1 MKKVLIANR
10 GEIAVR
16 IIRACK
22 ELGIETVA
30 VYSEADRDA
39 LHVKLADEAY
49 CIGPK
54 LSKDSYL
61 SFPAV
66 LSVAEKT
73 EVDGIH
79 PGYGFLA
86 ENADFAEACENA
98 GIKFIGPSS
107 DSIKIM
113 GIKDVAR
120 STMEEAGVPLVP
132 GTGIVPDIE
141 TGKKWASE
149 IGYPVIIKATAGGG
163 GKGIRVARSEEELV
177 KGIEITQKEAAAAF
191 GNPGVYLEKFIEY
204 FRHCE
209 IQVLADS
216 YGNVVHL
223 GERDCTVQRRMQK
236 LVEEAPSPALSSER
250 RAEMGAA
257 AVKAAEACNYEGA
270 GTIEFIY
277 DYQADKFY
285 FMEMNTRIQVEHPVT
300 EMITGVDLVQQQ
312 LKIASGE
319 KLPFAQEDIK
329 INGWAIECRINAENA
344 YKNFMPSA
352 GTVDTYV
359 TPGGYGV
366 RIDSAVYAGYTIPP
380 FYDSMVA
387 KLIVHA
393 DTREEAIARMNRALS
408 EFEVAGPGIN
418 TTIPFHQALMNNEVF
433 QSGKFNTK
441 FLEENDILNVNKKET
456 VAK

>member
-22 ELGIETVA
+22 ELGIQSVA
-30 VYSEADRDA
+30 VYSEADADA

-61 SFPAV
+61 SFPAL

-73 EVDGIH
+73 GADGIH
-79 PGYGFLA
+79 PGYGFVA
-86 ENADFAEACENA
+86 ENAEFAEACETA

-107 DSIKIM
+107 DSIKVM

-120 STMEEAGVPLVP
+120 ATMEEAGVPLVP

-141 TGKKWASE
+141 TGVKWAHE
-149 IGYPVIIKATAGGG
+149 IGFPVIIKATAGGG
-163 GKGIRVARSEEELV
+163 GKGIRVARTEEDLR
-177 KGIEITQKEAAAAF
+177 KGIDITQKEAAAAF

-216 YGNVVHL
+216 FGNTIHL

-236 LVEEAPSPALSSER
+236 LVEEAPSPALSEER
-250 RAEMGAA
+250 RAEMGQA
-257 AVKAAEACNYEGA
+257 AVTAAKACSYEGA

-277 DYQADKFY
+277 DYQEDRFY

-319 KLPFAQEDIK
+319 KLTYTQEDIK

-359 TPGGYGV
+359 VPGGYGV

-393 DTREEAIARMNRALS
+393 DTRDEAIAKMNRALS
-408 EFEVAGPGIN
+408 EFEVSGPGIH
-418 TTIPFHQALMNNEVF
+418 TTIPFHEALMNNDVF
-433 QSGKFNTK
+433 QSAKFNTK
-441 FLEENDILNVNKKET
+441 FLEENDVLGIANK
-456 VAK
+456 A

>member
-22 ELGIETVA
+22 ELGIQTVA
-30 VYSEADRDA
+30 VYSEADADA

-66 LSVAEKT
+66 LGVAQKT
-73 EVDGIH
+73 GADGIH

-86 ENADFAEACENA
+86 ENAAFAEACENA

-107 DSIKIM
+107 DAIKIM

-120 STMEEAGVPLVP
+120 DTMEAANVPLVP

-141 TGKKWASE
+141 TGKEWAAK

-163 GKGIRVARSEEELV
+163 GKGIRVARTEEDLV
-177 KGIEITQKEAAAAF
+177 KGIDITQKEAAAAF

-209 IQVLADS
+209 IQVLADGF
-216 YGNVVHL
+216 GNVVHL

-236 LVEEAPSPALSSER
+236 LVEEAPSPALSDER
-250 RAEMGAA
+250 RAQMGEA
-257 AVKAAEACNYEGA
+257 AVKAAIACNYEGA

-277 DYQADKFY
+277 DYQEDRFY

-319 KLPFAQEDIK
+319 KLPFKQEEIK
-329 INGWAIECRINAENA
+329 INGWSIECRINAENA

-352 GTVDTYV
+352 GTVETYV
-359 TPGGYGV
+359 VPGGYGV

-380 FYDSMVA
+380 YYDSMVA

-393 DTREEAIARMNRALS
+393 DTREEAIAKMDRALS

-418 TTIPFHQALMNNEVF
+418 TTIPFHQALMNNDVF
-433 QSGKFNTK
+433 KSAKFNTK
-441 FLEENDILNVNKKET
+441 FLEENDILGVNVK
-456 VAK
+456 AK